1 VGTISNDN
9 HQTDAVLSVGDFS
22 ASIDQKNATLPPGGS
37 ATFHVLLTSLNHYA
51 TNITVFCELPDS
63 LTCTVSP
70 AKAALADG
78 GKATVT
84 VTVKASS
91 MAATIR
97 SNRWLSWSRRSY
109 ALISFLPLSLILIRR
124 KKRVLF
130 ALVVVALTLPALPS
144 CGGGSS
150 AGSTGGQG
158 SGGPPPTQVNMTV
171 VASADTREND
181 NANQKTLGPIVITV
195 Q

>member
-1 VGTISNDN
+1 
-9 HQTDAVLSVGDFS
+9 
-22 ASIDQKNATLPPGGS
+22 
-37 ATFHVLLTSLNHYA
+37 
-51 TNITVFCELPDS
+51 
-63 LTCTVSP
+63 
-70 AKAALADG
+70 
-78 GKATVT
+78 
-84 VTVKASS
+84 

-97 SNRWLSWSRRSY
+97 HNRLLSWSRRSY

-130 ALVVVALTLPALPS
+130 ALVIVALTLPALVS

-158 SGGPPPTQVNMTV
+158 NGGPPPSQVSMAV

-181 NANQKTLGPIVITV
+181 SANQKTLGPIVITV
-195 Q
+195 QQRWQSDTPLVPRRNHTRCVRMLGSGS